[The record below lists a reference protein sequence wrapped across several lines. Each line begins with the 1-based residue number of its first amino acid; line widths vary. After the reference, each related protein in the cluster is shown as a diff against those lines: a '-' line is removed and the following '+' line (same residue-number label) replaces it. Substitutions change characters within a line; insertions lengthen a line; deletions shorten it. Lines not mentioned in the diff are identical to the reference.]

1 MTIGRRWRCGKK
13 MKMAM
18 ILLKPFRSSDL
29 NSSFSLSPNSTAS
42 SPRSA
47 MDSYDLRFESI
58 IPETQ
63 FEDIGVDD
71 GDFISDKVEDEVI
84 VIASDDNM
92 ADVAPVRERKDVVLF
107 ESQKDTVFLHGRE
120 EPNFVV
126 LDDDIDDADWCTK
139 HVLCYFFGNTVDLG
153 LWMAAASDLT
163 VVLRLRGVSVIA
175 FTSMT
180 TLFLPLFPAILFM
193 TSMAMPSSN
202 CFFAMAHMLLIVLVD
217 TLNCAARFLICPY

>member
-1 MTIGRRWRCGKK
+1 
-13 MKMAM
+13 
-18 ILLKPFRSSDL
+18 
-29 NSSFSLSPNSTAS
+29 
-42 SPRSA
+42 
-47 MDSYDLRFESI
+47 MDSYDLCFESI

-71 GDFISDKVEDEVI
+71 GDFIYEKVEDEAI
-84 VIASDDNM
+84 VIASDDDM
-92 ADVAPVRERKDVVLF
+92 ADVAPVTERKDVVLL

-126 LDDDIDDADWCTK
+126 LDGDIDYADWCEK
-139 HVLCYFFGNTVDLG
+139 MDLG

-180 TLFLPLFPAILFM
+180 ALFLSLFPAILFLA
-193 TSMAMPSSN
+193 SMAMPNSN
-202 CFFAMAHMLLIVLVD
+202 CFFAMAHMLLTIFVD
-217 TLNCAARFLICPY
+217 TLNCAARPPGHRDEKRKRNKAECERIVEKIRKKMMEKKGE

>member
-1 MTIGRRWRCGKK
+1 
-13 MKMAM
+13 
-18 ILLKPFRSSDL
+18 
-29 NSSFSLSPNSTAS
+29 
-42 SPRSA
+42 

-63 FEDIGVDD
+63 FEDIGIDD

-84 VIASDDNM
+84 VIASDDDM
-92 ADVAPVRERKDVVLF
+92 ADVAPVRERKDVVLL
-107 ESQKDTVFLHGRE
+107 ESQKDTVFLLGRE

-126 LDDDIDDADWCTK
+126 LDGDIDDADWCEK
-139 HVLCYFFGNTVDLG
+139 IDLG
-153 LWMAAASDLT
+153 LWMAAASDLI

-180 TLFLPLFPAILFM
+180 ALFLPLFPAILFL

-202 CFFAMAHMLLIVLVD
+202 CFFAMAHMLLTVLVD
-217 TLNCAARFLICPY
+217 TLHCAARPPGHRDEKRKRNKAECERIVEKIRKTKMEKKGE